1 MENVAEASP
10 PPGGPAP
17 NPADPPSPTSPAE
30 PAGDAAAPVEADE
43 DNKTVFSEQT
53 CLEEESLGDVTE
65 GSTDLEA
72 AGLDLDKLNA
82 GGSSAAAAGSGAV
95 AAGPGVT
102 SSGSTVAAGLSAPA
116 SDAAGSSPMT
126 SRPGSAVAEAARGS
140 AGDPPANVA
149 LGATATTADPGPT
162 TAASMALDGYDSK
175 RRCIAALWAE
185 VWQRLY
191 GPLRQRLYGP
201 LHRGSMGRC
210 IAALWAA
217 VWQRL
222 YGPLHR
228 GSQGSLAA
236 VWAADMGAALG
247 AAACLRLLGPL
258 AAASL
263 GSGSTAR
270 LAGPL
275 AAMGCEIVRALFSL
289 QASVDRLDLPGR
301 NTLWFNQ
308 MQSMHSHGTRTLSWH
323 GISLRHAAYSMVSL
337 CPKKKISKFLKAIS
351 LGAVRAP
358 VDGRSLNIAKPKPK
372 RDDCNVFFSFLYENL
387 SEPLALARDQVE
399 DEEVAEEESY
409 NVERIEAPQWLLEQ
423 DFLEVPIELGHVA
436 AGSADKRLV
445 EKRWLPTMSLAEIY
459 DLYKDMHC
467 DHAELSS
474 WSSFSRAWKDWQQ
487 IIAIRPAQV
496 HARCDDCAKYAK
508 YRQLH
513 CDNEADLKAVTNAY
527 NKHIKEVFA
536 DRHVMTLLENKV
548 EQSMKQGEQEL
559 PHLVL
564 VIDGMDKSKWLLP
577 KLVENTKRM
586 SMLRRPSLHLVGVMI
601 PGVLEFMAILEPDVK
616 GDSDCQQTLICRAI
630 QLAEEQL
637 LRSGRSLPGRLVIQ
651 FDNTSK
657 EGRNSQMLL
666 WSSMMIKMKRFTD
679 IAFGLMRVGHTHNRL
694 DQRFGVI
701 SALLRRASCLE
712 TAEDYQAYI
721 LEHYKPARGL
731 PLICE
736 VITACHCWRDLM
748 APLET
753 AFTGIT
759 GSKTTADAA
768 HVMRVVARKDVAHCV
783 PGCVAEEGDDFDPVL
798 LAKHWLCSKVLSQ
811 PPTVQLE
818 GKAKVDLSLL
828 RTMPAP
834 RAWLTDESLKK
845 YAKTA
850 EEVLQKPWQLH
861 AAFSYFQD
869 WLRRNGEQIPGKLPD
884 IECIINGRDFLEPT
898 GPEVTATWKDF
909 APEGALAIR
918 EVRARPKTYGPKRPP
933 KTDGSITPSSDDGAP
948 GVFASFRRCYRYS
961 GQAGKTRCG
970 AKFFL
975 TRRSCYCKD
984 PSGGGSGDPHIQSLR
999 GAHYSLLKEGTFLA
1013 WSFSKAP
1020 VEWQLYAHYAGSTFT
1035 TQGLLL
1041 LDKSLGRRMEMTAED
1056 CQWRSHHGEK
1066 WHAVSGGLELPWK
1079 VQTTNLTTP
1088 DLVVMGSE
1096 ISFSMEGPQGQRKV
1110 ARLLSHCTP
1119 HDHLDFKLTM
1129 YKKEDIDYVDG
1140 ELGVDPQ
1147 VWNKSSLFYSKSS
1160 QMQMRNDLEFEASE
1174 TWANLGGS
1182 EAAAEYL
1189 KKKQQEQAGAS
1200 LVLRKDCATE
1210 SEIRAATKIC
1220 AKYLK
1225 KSLNEDVFADC
1236 VFDVCHGGGVTK
1248 TTSRTT

>member
-1 MENVAEASP
+1 MISAPLTDSVSLPCGMADESEVVGLPPDVESSASEKEESDVELPESMLAADCCKKKCIDAVRASP
-10 PPGGPAP
+10 
-17 NPADPPSPTSPAE
+17 
-30 PAGDAAAPVEADE
+30 
-43 DNKTVFSEQT
+43 FLCQ
-53 CLEEESLGDVTE
+53 CQ
-65 GSTDLEA
+65 
-72 AGLDLDKLNA
+72 
-82 GGSSAAAAGSGAV
+82 
-95 AAGPGVT
+95 
-102 SSGSTVAAGLSAPA
+102 
-116 SDAAGSSPMT
+116 
-126 SRPGSAVAEAARGS
+126 SR
-140 AGDPPANVA
+140 
-149 LGATATTADPGPT
+149 
-162 TAASMALDGYDSK
+162 
-175 RRCIAALWAE
+175 
-185 VWQRLY
+185 
-191 GPLRQRLYGP
+191 
-201 LHRGSMGRC
+201 
-210 IAALWAA
+210 
-217 VWQRL
+217 
-222 YGPLHR
+222 
-228 GSQGSLAA
+228 
-236 VWAADMGAALG
+236 
-247 AAACLRLLGPL
+247 
-258 AAASL
+258 
-263 GSGSTAR
+263 
-270 LAGPL
+270 
-275 AAMGCEIVRALFSL
+275 L

-323 GISLRHAAYSMVSL
+323 GISLCHAAYSMVSL

-527 NKHIKEVFA
+527 NKRIKEVFA

-564 VIDGMDKSKWLLP
+564 VIDGMDKSKWLSP

-586 SMLRRPSLHLVGVMI
+586 SMLWRPSLHLVGVMI

-768 HVMRVVARKDVAHCV
+768 HVMRVVARKDVAHCA

-933 KTDGSITPSSDDGAP
+933 KTDAAASAAVAPQLAHLSRRQRAQQGAP
-948 GVFASFRRCYRYS
+948 PPAQPPAQPPAPEDNADEVPAQPQNEPEIEETANDQPPTKKPRTQQNVLIFGNIRSTPKMKD
-961 GQAGKTRCG
+961 GK
-970 AKFFL
+970 
-975 TRRSCYCKD
+975 
-984 PSGGGSGDPHIQSLR
+984 P
-999 GAHYSLLKEGTFLA
+999 LA
-1013 WSFSKAP
+1013 WQVTCPKHPQCNRARNVAACASEDQCFCMLMTWA
-1020 VEWQLYAHYAGSTFT
+1020 
-1035 TQGLLL
+1035 LLADECE
-1041 LDKSLGRRMEMTAED
+1041 DK
-1056 CQWRSHHGEK
+1056 QSHKEK
-1066 WHAVSGGLELPWK
+1066 WGEVETKA
-1079 VQTTNLTTP
+1079 TN
-1088 DLVVMGSE
+1088 
-1096 ISFSMEGPQGQRKV
+1096 
-1110 ARLLSHCTP
+1110 
-1119 HDHLDFKLTM
+1119 
-1129 YKKEDIDYVDG
+1129 G
-1140 ELGVDPQ
+1140 ELESRV
-1147 VWNKSSLFYSKSS
+1147 
-1160 QMQMRNDLEFEASE
+1160 DLEEACRNYE
-1174 TWANLGGS
+1174 G
-1182 EAAAEYL
+1182 
-1189 KKKQQEQAGAS
+1189 
-1200 LVLRKDCATE
+1200 
-1210 SEIRAATKIC
+1210 
-1220 AKYLK
+1220 
-1225 KSLNEDVFADC
+1225 
-1236 VFDVCHGGGVTK
+1236 
-1248 TTSRTT
+1248 

>member
-1 MENVAEASP
+1 MADESEVVGLPPDVESSASEKEESDVELPESMLAADCCKKKCIDAVRASP
-10 PPGGPAP
+10 
-17 NPADPPSPTSPAE
+17 
-30 PAGDAAAPVEADE
+30 
-43 DNKTVFSEQT
+43 FLCQ
-53 CLEEESLGDVTE
+53 CQ
-65 GSTDLEA
+65 
-72 AGLDLDKLNA
+72 
-82 GGSSAAAAGSGAV
+82 
-95 AAGPGVT
+95 
-102 SSGSTVAAGLSAPA
+102 
-116 SDAAGSSPMT
+116 
-126 SRPGSAVAEAARGS
+126 SR
-140 AGDPPANVA
+140 
-149 LGATATTADPGPT
+149 
-162 TAASMALDGYDSK
+162 
-175 RRCIAALWAE
+175 
-185 VWQRLY
+185 
-191 GPLRQRLYGP
+191 
-201 LHRGSMGRC
+201 
-210 IAALWAA
+210 
-217 VWQRL
+217 
-222 YGPLHR
+222 
-228 GSQGSLAA
+228 
-236 VWAADMGAALG
+236 
-247 AAACLRLLGPL
+247 
-258 AAASL
+258 
-263 GSGSTAR
+263 
-270 LAGPL
+270 
-275 AAMGCEIVRALFSL
+275 L

-459 DLYKDMHC
+459 DLYKDMRC

-918 EVRARPKTYGPKRPP
+918 EVPP
-933 KTDGSITPSSDDGAP
+933 FQDTQIRDLTQKLGFDCQGSITPSSDDGAP
-948 GVFASFRRCYRYS
+948 GVFASFRRCYR
-961 GQAGKTRCG
+961 
-970 AKFFL
+970 

-1236 VFDVCHGGGVTK
+1236 VFDVCHGGGEAEAERAALLI
-1248 TTSRTT
+1248 SG